1 MGIPEADAEG
11 GGALPLEG
19 VLEGGGALARGVDS
33 GANIGGGT
41 NARLAIVGTYYRQS
55 SAASSNVLGMV
66 VDVPAIGSKG
76 AEFGANS
83 ASLAPQSMERFDAP
97 PSPMTPFEGSR
108 EGEVGSEAAPLDP
121 AYTGSV
127 SDELAIALYEQMVLA
142 RELDQRLVALQREG
156 RIVSHSTAVGEEAA
170 IVGAAAAL
178 RDEDWVFLAARE
190 MAAALWRGMPL
201 AACAHHVFGTARSA
215 GKGRNV
221 HGSPFWKPTRVA
233 SASPLSGTHIPH
245 AVGVAWAARMRREDV
260 AALVFFGE
268 GATSSGDFHTGLN
281 FAGVTKAPVL
291 AVCRNNG
298 WATSTPA
305 SRQTASEGFAVKA
318 LAYGMRGVGV
328 DGGDVMAVLGV
339 VREARARASKGEGG
353 TLIEAVT
360 TPLHEADGGD
370 GTDRAGAPDTTWPRR
385 DPIARMRRHLE
396 AKGLVNAE
404 SDERL
409 VAEVRADVDRALAE
423 ASGAALPGAGA
434 WFDDV
439 YASLPWHLR
448 EQRDEANTAQPG
460 ASAIAA
466 EEPS

>member
-1 MGIPEADAEG
+1 
-11 GGALPLEG
+11 
-19 VLEGGGALARGVDS
+19 
-33 GANIGGGT
+33 
-41 NARLAIVGTYYRQS
+41 
-55 SAASSNVLGMV
+55 
-66 VDVPAIGSKG
+66 
-76 AEFGANS
+76 
-83 ASLAPQSMERFDAP
+83 MERFVAP
-97 PSPMTPFEGSR
+97 PSPMTSSDGAR
-108 EGEVGSEAAPLDP
+108 EGDPGGEAAPLDA
-121 AYTGSV
+121 AYTASV

-142 RELDQRLVALQREG
+142 RELDERLVALQREG
-156 RIVSHSTAVGEEAA
+156 RILSHSTAIGEEAA
-170 IVGAAAAL
+170 IVGSAAAL
-178 RDEDWVFLAARE
+178 RDEDWVFLAGRE

-201 AACAHHVFGTARSA
+201 AACAHHMFGTARSA

-245 AVGVAWAARMRREDV
+245 AVGVAWAARARREDV

-268 GATSSGDFHTGLN
+268 GATSSGDFHAGLN
-281 FAGVTKAPVL
+281 FAGVTRAPVL

-318 LAYGMRGVGV
+318 LAYGMRGVRV

-360 TPLHEADGGD
+360 TPRHQADGGD
-370 GTDRAGAPDTTWPRR
+370 GTESAVAAEASWQRL
-385 DPIARMRRHLE
+385 DPIARLRRHLE
-396 AKGLVNAE
+396 AKGLASAE

-409 VAEVRADVDRALAE
+409 AAEVRADVDRALAE

-448 EQRDEANTAQPG
+448 EQRDAVNETARRG